1 VTLNLQNS
9 CNTMS
14 KAATPNHFIKAITSN
29 DLKNGKHDYIYTR
42 FPPEPNGYLHLGH
55 AKSICLNF
63 GLAADLGGK
72 CNLRFDDTNPEKES
86 LEYME
91 AIRDS
96 VSWLGFEWDKLC
108 YASDYYDHLY
118 GFALELI
125 DKGLAYVDDLNAEQM
140 REYRGTL
147 TNVGRDSPSRSRTPA
162 ESRKLFESMRAGEF
176 EEGAYTLRAKIDMGS
191 PNISMRDPIIYRIR
205 FAHHYRAGDK
215 WCIYPMYDFTH
226 CISDALEGITH
237 SLCTLEFQDNRV
249 LYDWFLANITIEQN
263 LIGEKGKLMPRQIEF
278 GRSNLE
284 YTVASKRKLI
294 KLVTEGHVTGWDDPR
309 LTTLV
314 GLRRRGYTPASI
326 RNFCAEI
333 GVTKKDSTIDM
344 AVLENAIRQDLEASA
359 KRVFGVLKPLKLVIT
374 NYPEGDSEKFSVK
387 NHPKDESMGT
397 RELPFSREVYI
408 DQDDFMLDPPTD
420 FFRLGPGREV
430 RLRYGYAVTCNEVIK
445 GDDGSVLELR
455 CTYDPLSAKGKTADG
470 RKIKGI
476 IHWVSAAHAVDAE
489 VRVYDRLY
497 TEPNPGAAED
507 FISLINPQSLQSFPD
522 AKLEPSILDAT
533 PEDRFQFER
542 VGYFCFDSVDNAKGS
557 AGNAEGK
564 LVMNRTVSLRDTWA
578 KVGKK

>member
-1 VTLNLQNS
+1 
-9 CNTMS
+9 MA
-14 KAATPNHFIKAITSN
+14 KAPNPNHFIRAISSN

-96 VSWLGFEWDKLC
+96 VAWLGFEWDKLC

-140 REYRGTL
+140 REYRGSL
-147 TNVGRDSPSRSRTPA
+147 TEAGKDSPNRDRDPA
-162 ESRKLFESMRAGEF
+162 ESRDLFERMRAGEF
-176 EEGAYTLRAKIDMGS
+176 KEGEYTLRAKIDMAS

-237 SLCTLEFQDNRV
+237 SLCTLEFQDNRE
-249 LYDWFLANITIEQN
+249 LYDWFLANITLTEN
-263 LIGEKGKLMPRQIEF
+263 LLGEKGKAMPKQIEF
-278 GRSNLE
+278 GRSTLE
-284 YTVASKRKLI
+284 YTIASKRKLI
-294 KLVTEGHVTGWDDPR
+294 RLVSEGHVNGWDDPR

-359 KRVFGVLKPLKLVIT
+359 KRAFGVLNPLKLVIT
-374 NYPEGDSEKFSVK
+374 NYPEDQSETFTVN

-397 RELPFSREVYI
+397 REIPFGREIYI
-408 DQDDFMLDPPTD
+408 EQDDFMLDPPSK

-430 RLRYGYAVTCNEVIK
+430 RLRYGYAVTCDEVIQ
-445 GDDGSVLELR
+445 DDAGNVIELR
-455 CTYDPLSAKGKTADG
+455 CSYDPLSAKGKTADG

-507 FISLINPQSLQSFPD
+507 FISLINPDSLQVFPS
-522 AKLEPSILDAT
+522 AKLEPSLAEANT
-533 PEDRFQFER
+533 EDRFQFER
-542 VGYFCFDSVDNAKGS
+542 VGYFCFDRIDSS
-557 AGNAEGK
+557 EQK

-578 KVGKK
+578 KVGK

>member
-1 VTLNLQNS
+1 
-9 CNTMS
+9 MA
-14 KAATPNHFIKAITSN
+14 KAPNPNHFIRAISSN

-96 VSWLGFEWDKLC
+96 VAWLGFEWDKLC

-147 TNVGRDSPSRSRTPA
+147 TEVGKDSPNRDRDPA
-162 ESRKLFESMRAGEF
+162 ESRELFERMRACEF
-176 EEGAYTLRAKIDMGS
+176 EEGKYTLRAKIDMAS

-205 FAHHYRAGDK
+205 YAHHYRAGDK

-237 SLCTLEFQDNRV
+237 SLCTLEFQDNRE
-249 LYDWFLANITIEQN
+249 LYNWFLANITITEN
-263 LIGEKGKLMPRQIEF
+263 LVGEKGKAMPQQIEF

-294 KLVTEGHVTGWDDPR
+294 QLVTEGHVNGWDDPR

-333 GVTKKDSTIDM
+333 GVTKKDSIIDM
-344 AVLENAIRQDLEASA
+344 AVLENAIRQDLEATA
-359 KRVFGVLKPLKLVIT
+359 KRAFGVLKPLKLVIT
-374 NYPEGDSEKFSVK
+374 NYPEGESETFSVA
-387 NHPKDESMGT
+387 NHPKDESMGR
-397 RELPFSREVYI
+397 REIPFGREIYI
-408 DQDDFMLDPPTD
+408 DQDDFMLEPSAK

-430 RLRYGYAVTCNEVIK
+430 RLRYGYAITCNEVVQ
-445 GDDGSVLELR
+445 DDEGNVIELR
-455 CTYDPLSAKGKTADG
+455 CAYDPLTAKGKTPDG

-476 IHWVSAAHAVDAE
+476 IHWVSAAHALDAE

-497 TEPNPGAAED
+497 TEPNPSASED
-507 FISLINPQSLQSFPD
+507 FISLINPESLQTFPD
-522 AKLEPSILDAT
+522 AKLEPSLADANL
-533 PEDRFQFER
+533 EDRFQFER
-542 VGYFCFDSVDNAKGS
+542 VGYFCFDQVDS
-557 AGNAEGK
+557 SEQK

-578 KVGKK
+578 KVGK

>member
-1 VTLNLQNS
+1 
-9 CNTMS
+9 MA
-14 KAATPNHFIKAITSN
+14 KAPNPNHFIRAISSN

-96 VSWLGFEWDKLC
+96 VAWLGFEWDKLC

-140 REYRGTL
+140 REYRGSL
-147 TNVGRDSPSRSRTPA
+147 TEAGKDSPNRDRDPA
-162 ESRKLFESMRAGEF
+162 ESRDLFERMRAGEF
-176 EEGAYTLRAKIDMGS
+176 KEGEYTLRAKIDMAS

-237 SLCTLEFQDNRV
+237 SLCTLEFQDNRE
-249 LYDWFLANITIEQN
+249 LYDWFLANITLTEN
-263 LIGEKGKLMPRQIEF
+263 LLGEKGKAMPKQIEF
-278 GRSNLE
+278 GRSTLE
-284 YTVASKRKLI
+284 YTIASKRKLI
-294 KLVTEGHVTGWDDPR
+294 RLVSEGHVNGWDDPR

-359 KRVFGVLKPLKLVIT
+359 KRAFGVLNPLKLVIT
-374 NYPEGDSEKFSVK
+374 NYPEDQSETFTVN

-397 RELPFSREVYI
+397 REIPFGREIYI
-408 DQDDFMLDPPTD
+408 EQDDFMLDPPSK

-430 RLRYGYAVTCNEVIK
+430 RLRYGYAVTCDEVIQ
-445 GDDGSVLELR
+445 DDAGNVIELR
-455 CTYDPLSAKGKTADG
+455 CSYDPLSAKGKTADG

-476 IHWVSAAHAVDAE
+476 IHWVSAAHAIDAE

-507 FISLINPQSLQSFPD
+507 FISLINPDSLQVFPS
-522 AKLEPSILDAT
+522 AKLEPSLAEANT
-533 PEDRFQFER
+533 EDRFQFER
-542 VGYFCFDSVDNAKGS
+542 VGYFCFDRIDSS
-557 AGNAEGK
+557 EQK

-578 KVGKK
+578 KVGK